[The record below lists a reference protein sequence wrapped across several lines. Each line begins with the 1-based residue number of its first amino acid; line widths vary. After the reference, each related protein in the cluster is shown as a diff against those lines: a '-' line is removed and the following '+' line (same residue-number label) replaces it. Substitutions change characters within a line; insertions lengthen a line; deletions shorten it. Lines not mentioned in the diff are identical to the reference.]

1 MIISTILGETWLQKP
16 KRGLFIRYFSDMKK
30 NNIRDIR
37 NVRKV
42 IKKKSFRRK
51 KQVKKAR
58 CVTGTTTETCS
69 NQISIFTPIAGPSS
83 SLVDDDV
90 ADTSSLVVSHDDAY
104 WRNRDLLIRRQFF
117 GSDSNDDDDVDVD
130 LSDYDAGVF
139 DNAVVDEDG
148 DVIAIK
154 SSSMNASTTNGDMV
168 TIKSE
173 LLTEVLDYPYDVNKI
188 KTEPDCEDLIIKV
201 KYDQCPEYEYEFL
214 FKSFIFVIYL
224 NYLKN
229 SLFNSFIFV
238 LYTIDLMDLF

>member
-1 MIISTILGETWLQKP
+1 MIISTILGEKWLQKP
-16 KRGLFIRYFSDMKK
+16 KRGLYIRYFSDIVT
-30 NNIRDIR
+30 NIRDIR

-58 CVTGTTTETCS
+58 CVTGTTTDTCS
-69 NQISIFTPIAGPSS
+69 NQISIITPIAGPSS

-90 ADTSSLVVSHDDAY
+90 ADTSSSSLVVSHDDAY
-104 WRNRDLLIRRQFF
+104 WRNRDLLIRRQCF
-117 GSDSNDDDDVDVD
+117 SDFDDDDDVDVD
-130 LSDYDAGVF
+130 LSDYDAAVF

-173 LLTEVLDYPYDVNKI
+173 LLTEVLK
-188 KTEPDCEDLIIKV
+188 
-201 KYDQCPEYEYEFL
+201 
-214 FKSFIFVIYL
+214 
-224 NYLKN
+224 
-229 SLFNSFIFV
+229 
-238 LYTIDLMDLF
+238 

>member
-1 MIISTILGETWLQKP
+1 MIISTILGEKWLQKP
-16 KRGLFIRYFSDMKK
+16 KRGLFIRYFSDIVH

-58 CVTGTTTETCS
+58 CVTGTTTD
-69 NQISIFTPIAGPSS
+69 PIAGPSS

-173 LLTEVLDYPYDVNKI
+173 LLTEVLDYPYDVNEI

-201 KYDQCPEYEYEFL
+201 KYDQCPEYEYEVL

-238 LYTIDLMDLF
+238 LYTIDLMDRFLKTYKNK

>member
-1 MIISTILGETWLQKP
+1 MIISTILGEKWLQKP
-16 KRGLFIRYFSDMKK
+16 KRGLYIRYFSDIV

-58 CVTGTTTETCS
+58 CVTGTTTD
-69 NQISIFTPIAGPSS
+69 PIAGPSS

-130 LSDYDAGVF
+130 LSDYDAAVF

-201 KYDQCPEYEYEFL
+201 KYDQCPEYEYEVL

-238 LYTIDLMDLF
+238 LYTIDLMDRFLKTYKNK